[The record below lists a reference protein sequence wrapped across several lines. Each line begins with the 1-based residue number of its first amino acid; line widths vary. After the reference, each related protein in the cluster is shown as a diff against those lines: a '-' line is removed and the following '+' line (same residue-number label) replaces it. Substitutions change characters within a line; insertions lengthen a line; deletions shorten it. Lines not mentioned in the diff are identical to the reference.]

1 MRTDLVTDESGM
13 ATVEGAFVIAAIVTV
28 LIVSVGAVTAT
39 IAQIRCTDAAREV
52 ARLTASGDTSAV
64 SVGKQVAGG
73 SASVEVSEGTD
84 LIEATVS
91 MGVRLLPGLRV
102 SARAVAVPEPDG
114 LGQVQFAPGVGR

>member
-64 SVGKQVAGG
+64 SVGRQVAGG

>member
-64 SVGKQVAGG
+64 SVGKKVAGG